1 MSDGHTTSA
10 RVSSRRVL
18 GAVLIL
24 LSVLLNASLMW
35 IAAGL
40 GMTKVVPTD
49 IVFTPYPYIGLL
61 VIGFGLVLIF
71 ERSLDRVLEWLVVLL
86 VILVGTYLFA
96 TF

>member
-1 MSDGHTTSA
+1 M
-10 RVSSRRVL
+10 SSRRVW
-18 GAVLIL
+18 GGVLIL

-35 IAAGL
+35 IVAGP
-40 GMTKVVPTD
+40 GMSKVVPTD
-49 IVFTPYPYIGLL
+49 ILFTPFPYIGLL

-96 TF
+96 VFSNPAPPPQIR